1 MELLTAAVNEVTSI
15 DSTFLQYGILG
26 IVALLLG
33 YFSWTQYKRL
43 VAKNDSLEI
52 KIEKLQEEMISLL
65 GDERD
70 RLARLIEQNTQA
82 LQEIQR
88 TIIQYV
94 INNRQDHKD

>member
-1 MELLTAAVNEVTSI
+1 MELLTVGIDGATSI
-15 DSTFLQYGILG
+15 NSTFLQYGILG

-43 VAKNDSLEI
+43 VAKNDALEI
-52 KIEKLQEEMISLL
+52 KVEKLQEEMISLL

-70 RLARLIEQNTQA
+70 RLAKLIEQNTQA

-94 INNRQDHKD
+94 IANRD